1 MWFGYNVDEKNG
13 FPAGCPVG
21 VDFTPLPMSAGVSS
35 HIPEMC
41 TRVELVRLRCPT
53 LSQRGCVWVAVG
65 WKGALSHPAPRAA
78 GAGSSQH
85 TPELK

>member
-53 LSQRGCVWVAVG
+53 LSQRGPWGGRVPCPT
-65 WKGALSHPAPRAA
+65 LH
-78 GAGSSQH
+78 
-85 TPELK
+85 PELLGQAPANTPLN